1 MERLLHD
8 IRYALRLLRKSP
20 GFALAA
26 ILTLALG
33 MSANTVMFGVLN
45 TVLLRPLP
53 YPQPEQLVQ
62 VWETDSRLGET
73 HGTVSPYNFIDWQ
86 TQSRSFAEMAAYHY
100 GSFVLTGKKVPVR
113 VIGLLVT
120 ASFFGV
126 FKVSPLKGRT
136 FLAHEDEPGK
146 APAVVVSY
154 GAWLRHFGGD
164 PGIVGKSILL
174 DDQAYTVVGIMPSNF
189 SFPHEGVEFWCT
201 PGFEL
206 KEFGRGSHF
215 AFAVGRMKPG
225 INIQQAQAEMS
236 TIADGLNATYRKT
249 GSGVRLVLLQE
260 EIVGNAKR
268 GLLVLWAAVLAVLVI
283 ASANVAGLLL
293 ARAVSRHKEVAIRS
307 ALGGSRSRLIQQFL
321 TESVLLALIG
331 GSVGVALSYSAGR
344 FLVSTSSGAVPR
356 LRELQIDGWVLTFT
370 AAACVVTGL
379 AFGLAPAVNALRVDL
394 NVSLKEGGQRVG
406 SHRLGLRSILVVV
419 ELALAMVLLIAGGLL
434 TKTLWRLQ
442 HVDAGFQ
449 PENLLSFRFAVV
461 GTRFPTSAQKGGLY
475 ERISERLSE
484 LPGVESVGA
493 TNDLPFAG
501 SRSSSSFDI
510 EGRPPD
516 PAMVLQ
522 ADYRTVSP
530 GYFRAMRM
538 RLRAGR
544 GFTVHDNQD
553 GVYAAIVN
561 QSFVMKFFPREE
573 PLGHRLRSHDKLYQI
588 VGVVTDVKHEN
599 LAAPGFPEIYLPYL
613 QADLPPSIFF
623 VVRSHTDAQAL
634 SPAVRNAVN
643 EVAPGQ
649 PIYSLNTM
657 AHRIEFWMAPQ
668 KLNGLLLSVFAGLA
682 LVLAAIGIYG
692 LIAYSVAQRTHEIG
706 IRIALGA
713 SRRDVLS
720 LILRQG
726 ATMGIQGLAVG
737 TAVAYLGTRALS
749 SMLFGVEPHD
759 PLIFFGVAASL
770 ILTVI
775 VASYVP
781 ARKAARVDP
790 LVAIRYE

>member
-1 MERLLHD
+1 
-8 IRYALRLLRKSP
+8 
-20 GFALAA
+20 
-26 ILTLALG
+26 
-33 MSANTVMFGVLN
+33 
-45 TVLLRPLP
+45 
-53 YPQPEQLVQ
+53 
-62 VWETDSRLGET
+62 
-73 HGTVSPYNFIDWQ
+73 
-86 TQSRSFAEMAAYHY
+86 
-100 GSFVLTGKKVPVR
+100 
-113 VIGLLVT
+113 
-120 ASFFGV
+120 
-126 FKVSPLKGRT
+126 
-136 FLAHEDEPGK
+136 
-146 APAVVVSY
+146 
-154 GAWLRHFGGD
+154 
-164 PGIVGKSILL
+164 
-174 DDQAYTVVGIMPSNF
+174 
-189 SFPHEGVEFWCT
+189 VEFWCT

-225 INIQQAQAEMS
+225 INIQQARAEMS

-249 GSGVRLVLLQE
+249 GSGVRLVPLQE

-307 ALGGSRSRLIQQFL
+307 ALGGTRSRLIQQFL

-394 NVSLKEGGQRVG
+394 NVSLKEGGLRVG

-461 GTRFPTSAQKGGLY
+461 ATKFPTAAQKGLY

-510 EGRPPD
+510 EDRPPD

-538 RLRAGR
+538 RLLAGR

-573 PLGHRLRSHDKLYQI
+573 PLGHRLKSHDKLYQI
-588 VGVVTDVKHEN
+588 VGVVADVKHEN

-613 QADLPPSIFF
+613 QADVPPSIFF

-692 LIAYSVAQRTHEIG
+692 LIAYSVAQRTREIG

-713 SRRDVLS
+713 SRRDVLG

-726 ATMGIQGLAVG
+726 ATMGIQGLAGG